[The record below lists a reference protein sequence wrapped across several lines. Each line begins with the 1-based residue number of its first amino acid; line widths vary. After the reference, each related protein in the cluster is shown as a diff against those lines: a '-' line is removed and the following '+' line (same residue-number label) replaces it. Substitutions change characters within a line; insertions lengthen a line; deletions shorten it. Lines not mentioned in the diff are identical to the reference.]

1 LKAIRQG
8 KIELDAASK
17 VQETADELIVPVMLD
32 RESILTYIQGK
43 GYRPAKELEA
53 AKKTLNDALIIAY
66 EHTETPEI
74 RDPSIIRGK
83 VRNAVWNTETHG
95 FTGELHFFKDTCDE
109 EFLNRVRE
117 GTLNKDVS
125 SAYYC
130 NEVYVPGEFG
140 GEKYDFYQEQLVFHH
155 VAVGVPEGRCP
166 PPYCGLMDSFDDF
179 LRVKVREPEVFSS
192 RMSTVLLSAKNGI
205 YALAGKLRSGA
216 GTFVREYMFDVNK
229 GWTREKAEQWAKKQ
243 NDSDLDLPDTPP
255 DEQAGGN
262 HVAALAD
269 SALLDP
275 EVVLAQSRKIL
286 SNMSPLGDRQNVMTG
301 AGWSAR
307 HHDGAK

>member
-1 LKAIRQG
+1 
-8 KIELDAASK
+8 
-17 VQETADELIVPVMLD
+17 
-32 RESILTYIQGK
+32 
-43 GYRPAKELEA
+43 
-53 AKKTLNDALIIAY
+53 
-66 EHTETPEI
+66 
-74 RDPSIIRGK
+74 
-83 VRNAVWNTETHG
+83 
-95 FTGELHFFKDTCDE
+95 
-109 EFLNRVRE
+109 
-117 GTLNKDVS
+117 VS

-179 LRVKVREPEVFSS
+179 LRVKVRDPEAFSS

-216 GTFVREYMFDVNK
+216 GTFVREYMFDTKK
-229 GWTREKAEQWAKKQ
+229 GWTREKAEEWAKTQ
-243 NDSDLDLPDTPP
+243 NDADLDPPNTPP
-255 DEQAGGN
+255 NPNLSGDAA
-262 HVAALAD
+262 VASTD
-269 SALLDP
+269 SVVLDP
-275 EVVLAQSRKIL
+275 NVVLAQSRKIL
-286 SNMSPLGDRQNVMTG
+286 SNMSRSGDRQNVMTG